1 MRRQFPAGTLYWLT
15 AGLMFF
21 VSAAGANVIYDVE
34 VNYEGGYKYTFAMEF
49 ATIKSEYTEADLI
62 PGGDFQQ
69 ERFFSNGTEWDRLG
83 GALLLHLTF
92 DPADPLLISFASIE
106 RFVSPTSGYFTFYL
120 AMTDVQL
127 DGRTGAVLY
136 PSASGAVTLR
146 QPEAIPEPASVTL
159 LGLGLA
165 GLAGMRRRAK
175 KHSSPALILH
185 DTNAASA

>member
-49 ATIKSEYTEADLI
+49 AELKPYLSEIDLVPGVIFQNERFSHNGTQWGGVVGSHPNLWFDPYAPNIYFISYTEFFEPATATRAVNLA
-62 PGGDFQQ
+62 PNEFWRLSGGQTDIV
-69 ERFFSNGTEWDRLG
+69 N
-83 GALLLHLTF
+83 A
-92 DPADPLLISFASIE
+92 
-106 RFVSPTSGYFTFYL
+106 
-120 AMTDVQL
+120 TDV
-127 DGRTGAVLY
+127 AV
-136 PSASGAVTLR
+136 VVR
-146 QPEAIPEPASVTL
+146 QPDGIPEPASVTL

-175 KHSSPALILH
+175 KQSSPALILH